1 MVNLGKPNGILTFTT
16 NGVTHL
22 EIERRYGKALEDA
35 YRKGLREG
43 RDKALAEQHPHDRP
57 GEKPKSEDHSL

>member
-1 MVNLGKPNGILTFTT
+1 MATKPSGILTFTT

-43 RDKALAEQHPHDRP
+43 QDKALTEQQPYER
-57 GEKPKSEDHSL
+57 KRK